1 MEIASPT
8 GVLMPV
14 GPAMSQQALPEDM
27 HTKRHA
33 DQDIKKDEQV
43 CLAKGKAVLPAN
55 EDLILPA
62 FR

>member
-27 HTKRHA
+27 HPKRHV
-33 DQDIKKDEQV
+33 DPDIKKDEQICHV
-43 CLAKGKAVLPAN
+43 KDKAVLPAN
-55 EDLILPA
+55 EDLRLPA